1 MRNVTAF
8 TVEELESQHAAELP
22 SRELLISVNLLG
34 IPLVGVSDVSVTVD
48 TSGPNW
54 LFGSVGGV

>member
-1 MRNVTAF
+1 MHTVSGF
-8 TVEELESQHAAELP
+8 TVEELESQHTAELP
-22 SRELLISVNLLG
+22 SRDLLISVNLLG
-34 IPLVGVSDVSVTVD
+34 IPLVGVGDVGVTID